1 MAPLRFAI
9 VGRGPMAAAM
19 RALVG
24 DVGRDEADAIY
35 IANRNRDHV
44 AEALAALDAGKA
56 VLCEKPCAMR
66 AAEAAEVIAV
76 SQRKR
81 LLYMEAVATPFLPAV
96 AAALHMARSGR
107 LGPLR
112 RVEAS
117 FGYRASRASHPRLFE
132 SDGGV
137 LADRAVYPLML
148 ALIALGPARLADVE
162 VERDGDG
169 LDVAA
174 RLLLDHEGGARSELA
189 VSIAERLDNGLRI
202 EGEAG
207 AVEVMPP
214 LLAAQRVRFLAPG
227 RPRPSPLWR
236 RMRQN
241 PIVRRLADLGAR
253 GAGGWHPHAG
263 SAWRHEIAH
272 FTALYRSGAIE
283 SPVVT
288 HGRMLAVARLV
299 EEARTA

>member
-9 VGRGPMAAAM
+9 IGRGPMAAAM

-66 AAEAAEVIAV
+66 SAEAAEVIAV

-96 AAALHMARSGR
+96 AAALNAAQSGR
-107 LGPLR
+107 LGPLC

-117 FGYRASRASHPRLFE
+117 FGYRATRGAHPRLFE

-148 ALIALGPARLADVE
+148 ALIALGPARLTDVE
-162 VERDGDG
+162 IDRDRDG
-169 LDVAA
+169 LDLAA
-174 RLLLDHEGGARSELA
+174 RLRLEHEGGARSELA
-189 VSIAERLDNGLRI
+189 VSIVERLDNGLRI
-202 EGEAG
+202 EGAAG

-214 LLAAQRVRFLAPG
+214 LLTAQRIRFLTPG
-227 RPRPSPLWR
+227 HPRPSPWWR
-236 RMRQN
+236 RARQN
-241 PIVRRLADLGAR
+241 PIVRRLGDLAGR
-253 GAGGWHPHAG
+253 GPGGCYPHGG

-272 FTALYRSGAIE
+272 FTALYHRGAIE

-288 HGRMLAVARLV
+288 HGRTLAVARLI